1 MTFLGDFSFFSALKK
16 LSCCHD
22 NYLKYHVWK
31 IQWFGQHG
39 EGFCMHVFSS
49 TSLKKKKR
57 WIMMGKHILNL
68 YFKFVEEKNSHFVQ
82 PREFPCYRRLGR
94 GSMLHSLINP
104 PFCEYKFLLR
114 QDRGTHSISIF
125 SMIQWRP
132 YWDDHHWSTV
142 HFWHAARGYCNF
154 WTVIA
159 GKVHVFSKQKLAIYS
174 SLSDND
180 NLI

>member
-125 SMIQWRP
+125 LWFNGGHIGMTIIDPLCISDMLQE
-132 YWDDHHWSTV
+132 
-142 HFWHAARGYCNF
+142 
-154 WTVIA
+154 VIA
-159 GKVHVFSKQKLAIYS
+159 ISERLLLGKFTYFPNKNR
-174 SLSDND
+174 LSIP
-180 NLI
+180 LYQIMIT